1 MNKIKYFAGLAVFSF
16 IFSITPVFSAEASE
30 IQAPEEETE
39 TIIEYNISDGTSNAF
54 DLELDYTE
62 TDTTEYID
70 NVSPQFLEPID
81 SPEYPPFN
89 GIGYLYIEHDSGA
102 VTGGTAFLVGKNLA
116 LTAAH
121 CVDDP
126 SYGNVTYMCLYVGQ
140 NGSGNRIA
148 SSTATSYFVSGFWN
162 PSSSD
167 DIVNDW
173 ALIKLRTSM
182 DPTRT
187 SILPCAIRSMAG
199 KTIMVS
205 GYGSEDGKLDDY
217 QNISEGTVKSDDGY
231 SLITNAEGRKG
242 ISGSPML
249 DITNFDNTVVGI
261 VSVKDRF
268 NHVAGPKICTSM
280 INLIN
285 SFNSRN

>member
-1 MNKIKYFAGLAVFSF
+1 
-16 IFSITPVFSAEASE
+16 
-30 IQAPEEETE
+30 
-39 TIIEYNISDGTSNAF
+39 
-54 DLELDYTE
+54 
-62 TDTTEYID
+62 
-70 NVSPQFLEPID
+70 
-81 SPEYPPFN
+81 
-89 GIGYLYIEHDSGA
+89 
-102 VTGGTAFLVGKNLA
+102 
-116 LTAAH
+116 
-121 CVDDP
+121 
-126 SYGNVTYMCLYVGQ
+126 MCLYVGQ